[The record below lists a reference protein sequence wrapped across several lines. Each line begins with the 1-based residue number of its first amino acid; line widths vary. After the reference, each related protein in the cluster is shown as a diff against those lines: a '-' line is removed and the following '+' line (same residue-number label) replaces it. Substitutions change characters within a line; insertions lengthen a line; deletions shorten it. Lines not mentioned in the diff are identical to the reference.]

1 MAQAPASNG
10 ASLRAAV
17 ERLEAQLI
25 RDTLE
30 RHGGNQTRAATE
42 LGLSRRGFIDK
53 LERYGLR

>member
-1 MAQAPASNG
+1 M
-10 ASLRAAV
+10 RAAV
-17 ERLEAQLI
+17 ERFEAQLI
-25 RDTLE
+25 RETLE